1 MAEDSKEEEQTS
13 SPSPPVPA
21 PTPVPDS
28 DPLHQT
34 PSIPVSTHHPHL
46 QSFFKDVVEA
56 ANPPLRHLAS
66 HSSLAS
72 QNSHRSRGSNEVSVP
87 RSVHTRRQQIR
98 PLSTA
103 FEEQRHPGKPGHSI
117 TKSTKEWNPEA
128 PSEYGS
134 MSSYPGHRGKNP
146 LNEIMSISGSAK
158 YGSESTTLYSY
169 PRSSV
174 VDESTVGKYKEIE
187 IDAPKLEEVGGLE
200 KETKAEEELNNQHED
215 GNIYPG
221 PLGLFLLVTGIALS
235 VFLISLDRTIITTV
249 RISNPSKVWLQ
260 ITDSD

>member
-1 MAEDSKEEEQTS
+1 MAEHSKEEEQAS
-13 SPSPPVPA
+13 SPSPPPPA

-46 QSFFKDVVEA
+46 QNFFKDVVEA

-72 QNSHRSRGSNEVSVP
+72 QNSHRSRGSDTISVN

-117 TKSTKEWNPEA
+117 TRSTKEWDPEA
-128 PSEYGS
+128 PSQSGS
-134 MSSYPGHRGKNP
+134 MSSYPGYRGKNP
-146 LNEIMSISGSAK
+146 LNESMSMSGSAK
-158 YGSESTTLYSY
+158 YGSEDTTLYSY

-174 VDESTVGKYKEIE
+174 VDESTVGKYEEIK
-187 IDAPKLEEVGGLE
+187 IGGPKLEEDVSG
-200 KETKAEEELNNQHED
+200 KEPKVEEVPHNRHED

-249 RISNPSKVWLQ
+249 RLSSLSKVWLQ

>member
-1 MAEDSKEEEQTS
+1 MAEHSKEKEQTS
-13 SPSPPVPA
+13 SLSPPAPA

-28 DPLHQT
+28 DPLHQ
-34 PSIPVSTHHPHL
+34 PPAIPASTHHLHL
-46 QSFFKDVVEA
+46 QNFLNDVVDA

-72 QNSHRSRGSNEVSVP
+72 QNSHRSRGSDGVSVI

-117 TKSTKEWNPEA
+117 TRSTKEWDPNA
-128 PSEYGS
+128 PSQSGS
-134 MSSYPGHRGKNP
+134 MSSYPGYKGRNP
-146 LNEIMSISGSAK
+146 LNESMSMSGSAK
-158 YGSESTTLYSY
+158 YGSENTTLYSY

-174 VDESTVGKYKEIE
+174 VDESTIGKYKEIE
-187 IDAPKLEEVGGLE
+187 VGGPKLEEDVSG
-200 KETKAEEELNNQHED
+200 KEPKVEEEPNNQYDD

-249 RISNPSKVWLQ
+249 RFSSPSKVWHQ

>member
-1 MAEDSKEEEQTS
+1 MAEHSKEEEQTS
-13 SPSPPVPA
+13 YTPSPDPA
-21 PTPVPDS
+21 P
-28 DPLHQT
+28 
-34 PSIPVSTHHPHL
+34 IPASTHHPHL
-46 QSFFKDVVEA
+46 QNFFNEVVEA

-72 QNSHRSRGSNEVSVP
+72 QNSYRSRGSDAVSVI

-103 FEEQRHPGKPGHSI
+103 FEEQRHPGKPGHLI
-117 TKSTKEWNPEA
+117 TRSTKEWDPEA
-128 PSEYGS
+128 PSQSGS
-134 MSSYPGHRGKNP
+134 MSSYAGYRGKNP
-146 LNEIMSISGSAK
+146 LNESLSMSGSAK
-158 YGSESTTLYSY
+158 YGSEDTTLYSY
-169 PRSSV
+169 PRGSV
-174 VDESTVGKYKEIE
+174 VDESHVGKYKEIE
-187 IDAPKLEEVGGLE
+187 IGAPKLKEVGGLE
-200 KETKAEEELNNQHED
+200 KETKAEEEPNNQPED

-249 RISNPSKVWLQ
+249 RISSPSKVWLQ